1 MRAIVIL
8 HDGAIEPSCIT
19 KSVIL
24 KALTADAGATEMR
37 ISCLSDEE
45 TANALVAAA
54 HNDKLKLMIANNPP
68 EEVSVKDA
76 VSRLI
81 SRYADIITDKSKLFY
96 QVLVDINQETMDAEE
111 IKSYIK
117 VIATYKRSLKPF
129 KVPEELLAAVKT
141 MYNEHL
147 V

>member
-8 HDGAIEPSCIT
+8 HNGTIEPSCET

-24 KALTADAGATEMR
+24 KALAADGGTTEMR
-37 ISCLSDEE
+37 MSCLSNEE

-54 HNDKLKLMIANNPP
+54 YNDKLKLMIANNPP

-81 SRYADIITDKSKLFY
+81 ARYADIITDKSKLFY

-111 IKSYIK
+111 IKSCIK

>member
-8 HDGAIEPSCIT
+8 HDGIEPSSAT
-19 KSVIL
+19 QGVIQR
-24 KALTADAGATEMR
+24 ALTVSEGATEVR

-76 VSRLI
+76 ISRLI
-81 SRYADIITDKSKLFY
+81 ARYADIITDKGKLFY
-96 QVLVDINQETMDAEE
+96 QVLVDVNQATMDAEE
-111 IKSYIK
+111 VKNCIK

>member
-8 HDGAIEPSCIT
+8 HDGIEPSST
-19 KSVIL
+19 TQGVIL
-24 KALTADAGATEMR
+24 RSLAANEEATEVR

-45 TANALVAAA
+45 TANALIAAA

-81 SRYADIITDKSKLFY
+81 ARYADIITDKGKLFY
-96 QVLVDINQETMDAEE
+96 QVLVDVNQATMDAEE
-111 IKSYIK
+111 VKNCIK